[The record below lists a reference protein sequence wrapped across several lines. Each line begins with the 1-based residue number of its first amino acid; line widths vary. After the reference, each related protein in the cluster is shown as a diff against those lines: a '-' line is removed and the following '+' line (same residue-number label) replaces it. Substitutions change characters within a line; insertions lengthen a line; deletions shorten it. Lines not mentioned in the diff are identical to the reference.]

1 MPPEATIPATLC
13 PLPSVLI
20 AGGRGHSQKGGD
32 CLKVEITEK
41 EKAAIEQGLN
51 KHGKTEVNLK
61 VVNGK
66 IEVTVLEKKRI
77 L

>member
-1 MPPEATIPATLC
+1 M
-13 PLPSVLI
+13 
-20 AGGRGHSQKGGD
+20 
-32 CLKVEITEK
+32 KVEITEK
-41 EKAAIEQGLN
+41 EKTAIEQGLN